1 MTPLVLSIAHL
12 LHPYN
17 TPIRFQGPFVSSART
32 PERPECSLHSSAM
45 RACLDLRQ
53 PFPK

>member
-17 TPIRFQGPFVSSART
+17 TPIRFQGLFVSSART